1 MSSNIWGR
9 EGAYMTDETTPN
21 FIARQRFIAKCTGEV
36 VALEFDL
43 ILSGSTLLDVADSIS
58 KILDAPVT
66 GMHDECCFVE
76 NGMILAEISK
86 KHSSNVPVHLGAP
99 KGKKGSSLNVV
110 LLGSRETTV
119 LIKNNVLAE
128 FGNQRISTIRWW
140 YRGEHGG
147 RESHSVFLPP
157 IKTKLIPEFYP
168 DIIDPRAFID
178 DYLSSEQSILL
189 IAGPPGSGKTTLLRH
204 MICDNNL
211 TADVVYDEAIM
222 ESDQVFQD
230 FLFNSES
237 QVMIIEDADTILM
250 AREASQNKLM
260 SRFLNIG
267 DGLIKLPSK
276 KLVFTTNISDF
287 GRVDPALMRPGR
299 CFDVIRTRPLTRA
312 EARRAAEA
320 AGLPMPSPHKDHY
333 TLAELFATRPVAEVR
348 RIGFGG

>member
-1 MSSNIWGR
+1 MNTIWGR

-43 ILSGSTLLDVADSIS
+43 ILSGSELLNVADSVS
-58 KILDAPVT
+58 NILNSPIT
-66 GMHDECCFVE
+66 GIHDECCFIEGDSV
-76 NGMILAEISK
+76 LAEISK
-86 KHSSNVPVHLGAP
+86 KHSSNVPVHLNSP
-99 KGKKGSSLNVV
+99 KGKKGSSLTVV
-110 LLGSRETTV
+110 LLGNRNTTV
-119 LIKNNVLAE
+119 WIKNSILSE

-140 YRGEHGG
+140 YKGEHGG
-147 RESHSVFLPP
+147 RETHSVFLPP
-157 IKTKLIPEFYP
+157 IKTRLLPEFYP
-168 DIIDPRAFID
+168 SITDPRAFID
-178 DYLSSEQSILL
+178 DYLASEQSILL
-189 IAGPPGSGKTTLLRH
+189 VAGDPGTGKTTLLRH

-222 ESDQVFQD
+222 DSDQVFQD
-230 FLFNSES
+230 FLFQSDS

-250 AREASQNKLM
+250 AREDSQNKLM

-299 CFDVIRTRPLTRA
+299 CFDIIRTRTLTRA
-312 EARRAAEA
+312 ETRKAAEA
-320 AGLPMPSPHKDHY
+320 AGLPIPSPHKDHY
-333 TLAELFATRPVAEVR
+333 TLAEIFATRPVAEVR